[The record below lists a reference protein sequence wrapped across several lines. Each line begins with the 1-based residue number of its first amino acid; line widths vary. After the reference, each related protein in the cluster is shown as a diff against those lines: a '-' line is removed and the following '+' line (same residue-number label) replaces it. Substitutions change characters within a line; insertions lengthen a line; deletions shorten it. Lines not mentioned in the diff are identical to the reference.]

1 MNTRFAIAMA
11 RREMRA
17 SARRLGLYGSC
28 MALGIAALVGLGGLR
43 ASVAEAVAEQAQR
56 LLGADLRLAS
66 RAPFPADVEA
76 RVARLTSSAR
86 APAARVTQF
95 ASMVLATT
103 SGRTRIADV
112 RALAGGF
119 PFYGEIRTEPP
130 GAWQLLGSPE
140 RLALV
145 DESLL
150 VQLDAPVGSTLAV
163 GEARFRV
170 AGTLTRAPGSVGVR
184 TQIAPRVFI
193 AGRHLEATRLV
204 RPGSLVDHL
213 LYVAAPA
220 ELLEPWLDANRPALE
235 AERVRI
241 QTVESYQADLG
252 RSFAIVTR
260 YLGLVGLAA
269 LALGGIGVASG
280 VRVFVREKLDAVA
293 LLRCLGAGAQDVLAA
308 YGVLALGL
316 GAASGVVGATLGVGF
331 QWLLPALVRGLLPVP
346 VEPRL
351 VPAAIATGIGL
362 GLWVTTLFAAAP
374 LLELARVPPLRAL
387 RRGFEPAR
395 GSRRTRAALVIA
407 LAASV
412 LGASLWQAPT
422 ARVGVGF
429 AAGLGA
435 ALACLA
441 AAAVGAAA
449 LLHRVRPRRAPYWL
463 RQGIANLSRPRNHT
477 VATSV
482 AIGFGLF
489 VISTLHA
496 VQYNVRHQLALDA
509 RPDRPNLVLFDVQR
523 DQVADLEAFLAE
535 RDVPVLEHAPVV
547 SARIAGLGGRDTT
560 AWLGQDELDR
570 DRRWALRREYRLTY
584 AAELRSTETLS
595 DGRWWPSEPAA
606 PGAPA
611 PVSLEVEI
619 AETLGIGVGDRVT
632 WDVQGVFV
640 ETQVTSLREVDW
652 GRLASNFF
660 VVFPPGVLDDAP
672 STSFLL
678 ARVEDD
684 AARAVLQRD
693 LVGRFPNVSA
703 LDITLI
709 LAALDA
715 MHREM
720 ATAVQ
725 VLALFTLATG
735 LAILV
740 AAAAAARSERT
751 REMLLLRTLGA
762 SSKLVR
768 RIAATEAI
776 ALAALAATV
785 GGGLSLAAAW
795 GLAHF
800 VFELPFD
807 PPAGDLALLSLA
819 TVCIGAA
826 LGATR
831 GPSPERGP
839 LTVLR
844 EAESTGVGAG

>member
-11 RREMRA
+11 RRETRT
-17 SARRLGLYGSC
+17 SARRLALYGSC
-28 MALGIAALVGLGGLR
+28 MALGIAALVGLDGLR
-43 ASVAEAVAEQAQR
+43 ASVTDALGEQAQR

-66 RAPFPADVEA
+66 HALFPAGVEA
-76 RVARLTSSAR
+76 RVAELESSTGT
-86 APAARVTQF
+86 PAARVTQF
-95 ASMVLATT
+95 ASMVLAAE
-103 SGRTRIADV
+103 SGRTRLADV
-112 RALAGGF
+112 RATTGAF
-119 PFYGEIRTEPP
+119 PFYGEIHTEPP
-130 GAWQLLGSPE
+130 GAWGRLGSPE
-140 RLALV
+140 PLALV

-150 VQLDAPVGSTLAV
+150 IQLDAPVGSTLAL
-163 GEARFRV
+163 GEARFRI

-193 AGRHLEATRLV
+193 AGRHLEATGLI

-213 LYVAAPA
+213 LYIAAPA
-220 ELLEPWLDANRPALE
+220 ARLEPWLDANRTALE
-235 AERVRI
+235 TERVRI

-252 RSFAIVTR
+252 RSFATVTR

-269 LALGGIGVASG
+269 LALGGVGVAAG

-293 LLRCLGAGAQDVLAA
+293 LLRCLGASTRDVLAA

-316 GAASGVVGATLGVGF
+316 GAASGIAGAALGVSF
-331 QWLLPALVRGLLPVP
+331 QWLLPELVRGLLPVS

-351 VPAAIATGIGL
+351 EPTAILTGIGL

-374 LLELARVPPLRAL
+374 LLELARVAPLRAL
-387 RRGFEPAR
+387 RRGFEPAL
-395 GSRRTRAALVIA
+395 GSGPIRTAFVVALSA
-407 LAASV
+407 TV

-422 ARVGVGF
+422 PKVGLGF
-429 AAGLGA
+429 AVGLGA

-441 AAAVGAAA
+441 GAAAGAAA
-449 LLHRVRPRRAPYWL
+449 LLRRVRPRRAPYWL

-477 VATSV
+477 VATSL
-482 AIGFGLF
+482 AIGVGLF
-489 VISTLHA
+489 VIATLHA
-496 VQYNVRHQLALDA
+496 VQYNVLHQLAVDA

-535 RDVPVLEHAPVV
+535 RDVPVLEHAPVI
-547 SARIAGLGGRDTT
+547 SARIAGIDGRDTA
-560 AWLGQDELDR
+560 AWLAEGEDELDR

-584 AAELRSTETLS
+584 AAELRPSETLTA
-595 DGRWWPSEPAA
+595 GQWWPAA
-606 PGAPA
+606 PGALA
-611 PVSLEVEI
+611 PVSLEVDI
-619 AETLGIGVGDRVT
+619 AETLGVGVGDRLT
-632 WDVQGVFV
+632 WDIQGVPV
-640 ETQVTSLREVDW
+640 ETQVTSLRAVDW

-660 VVFPPGVLDDAP
+660 VVFPPDVLDEAP

-684 AARAVLQRD
+684 TARALLQRD

-703 LDITLI
+703 LDATLI
-709 LAALDA
+709 LAALDT

-735 LAILV
+735 LAILL

-762 SSKLVR
+762 STTLVR
-768 RIAATEAI
+768 RMAATEAI
-776 ALAALAATV
+776 ALATLAAAV
-785 GGGLSLAAAW
+785 GGSLSLAAAW

-826 LGATR
+826 LGSTR
-831 GPSPERGP
+831 GPSPSRGP
-839 LTVLR
+839 LALLR
-844 EAESTGVGAG
+844 EAESKGIGAG

>member
-1 MNTRFAIAMA
+1 MNTRFAAAMA
-11 RREMRA
+11 RREARA
-17 SARRLGLYGSC
+17 SAQRLGLYGGC

-43 ASVAEAVAEQAQR
+43 TSVAEAVAEQAQR
-56 LLGADLRLAS
+56 LLGADLQLAS

-76 RVARLTSSAR
+76 RVARLPTGAR
-86 APAARVTQF
+86 AARVTQF
-95 ASMVLATT
+95 ASMVLAPA

-112 RALAGGF
+112 RALTGAF
-119 PFYGEIRTEPP
+119 PFYGEVRTEPP
-130 GAWQLLGSPE
+130 GAWQRLESPE
-140 RLALV
+140 LLALV

-150 VQLDAPVGSTLAV
+150 VQLDAAVGSTLAV

-193 AGRHLEATRLV
+193 AGRHLETTRLM
-204 RPGSLVDHL
+204 RPGSLADHL
-213 LYVAAPA
+213 LYVAVPEDRLA
-220 ELLEPWLDANRPALE
+220 PWLAANRRALE
-235 AERVRI
+235 TQRVRI
-241 QTVESYQADLG
+241 QTVESHQAELG
-252 RSFAIVTR
+252 RSFATVTR

-280 VRVFVREKLDAVA
+280 VRVFVREKLDSVA
-293 LLRCLGAGAQDVLAA
+293 LLRCLGAGTRDLLAA

-316 GAASGVVGATLGVGF
+316 GAASGVVGAALGVGF
-331 QWLLPALVRGLLPVP
+331 QWLLPALMRGLLPVA
-346 VEPRL
+346 VEPRI
-351 VPAAIATGIGL
+351 VPAVIATGIGL

-395 GSRRTRAALVIA
+395 GSRRTRAGLVVA

-422 ARVGVGF
+422 ASVGLGF

-435 ALACLA
+435 ALAMLTVA
-441 AAAVGAAA
+441 AAGAAA
-449 LLHRVRPRRAPYWL
+449 LLRRVRLRRAPYWL

-477 VATSV
+477 VATSL

-489 VISTLHA
+489 VVSTLHA
-496 VQYNVRHQLALDA
+496 VQHNVRHQLALDA

-523 DQVADLEAFLAE
+523 DQVTDLDAFLAA
-535 RDVPVLEHAPVV
+535 RNVPVFERAPVV
-547 SARIAGLGGRDTT
+547 SARIAGIDGRRTSDRLGR
-560 AWLGQDELDR
+560 DELDR

-584 AAELRSTETLS
+584 AAELRATETLAA
-595 DGRWWPSEPAA
+595 GHWWPSAPTA
-606 PGAPA
+606 PGALA

-619 AETLGIGVGDRVT
+619 AETLGVGVGDRLT
-632 WDVQGVFV
+632 WDVQGVFI
-640 ETQVTSLREVDW
+640 ETQVASLREVDW
-652 GRLASNFF
+652 GRFASNFF

-678 ARVEDD
+678 VRVDDD

-703 LDITLI
+703 LDVTLI

-720 ATAVQ
+720 ATAVR
-725 VLALFTLATG
+725 VLALLTLATG

-740 AAAAAARSERT
+740 AASAAARSERS
-751 REMLLLRTLGA
+751 RELLLLRTLGA
-762 SSKLVR
+762 RAKLVR

-776 ALAALAATV
+776 ALATLAAAV
-785 GGGLSLAAAW
+785 GGGLSVAAAW
-795 GLAHF
+795 GLARF

-839 LTVLR
+839 LAVLR